1 MSIYS
6 LASYQTALTNNA
18 ALIFEFT
25 KLSIQFFEGKF
36 GIPYQFSK
44 YDTAFCH
51 EYSAGA
57 MENPGIVTFND
68 TYLYQE

>member
-1 MSIYS
+1 MSVYS
-6 LASYQTALTNNA
+6 LASYQTALTQYA
-18 ALIFEFT
+18 PLVFELT

-36 GIPYQFSK
+36 GIPYKFSK

-57 MENPGIVTFND
+57 M
-68 TYLYQE
+68 